1 MNGFRIAIT
10 IVIAL
15 VIAIVLQIVP
25 QSEVVIFKTAFRVTQ
40 IISTWRVDRK
50 MTRSHCMETESRQYI
65 QSDFPLL
72 LRFKLSRHLYIQQSY
87 SQG

>member
-10 IVIAL
+10 IVIA
-15 VIAIVLQIVP
+15 VVLQILP

-50 MTRSHCMETESRQYI
+50 MTRSHCLKTESRRI
-65 QSDFPLL
+65 NQSDKARAKSHQMRLTEV
-72 LRFKLSRHLYIQQSY
+72 KHIIWN
-87 SQG
+87 